1 MMRVLKNKRGTT
13 LVELVVCMVLLSL
26 FTLAAVT
33 LIQPSAQAYMQ
44 VQQQT
49 RAQNLA
55 DALID
60 TIRGELLN
68 ANGYIRFADGA
79 TDGDLDK
86 VFGTKT
92 GVSSGTAL
100 EFSVYPN
107 HIELIDKDKVPAL
120 TKADGTQLLSL
131 DAANE
136 LDGYLHM
143 RFYQQEE
150 NTYKPQ
156 HKVTSEGTDLPNVAY
171 AYTTA
176 YPKDAYM
183 GMVISDL
190 QFYARSYTKAE
201 GEKYAHVTAL
211 TVVLTVAQ
219 KDAQGNAV
227 PLCTQK
233 AIVPLPGAP
242 VYIEEPGSWDGSNP
256 AVSEAPPKQEHPVLC
271 WTNLLNFVIL

>member
-1 MMRVLKNKRGTT
+1 
-13 LVELVVCMVLLSL
+13 
-26 FTLAAVT
+26 
-33 LIQPSAQAYMQ
+33 MQ

-55 DALID
+55 DALIE

-79 TDGDLDK
+79 KNGEDINK
-86 VFGTKT
+86 VFLPKT
-92 GVSSGTAL
+92 GVSSGSAL
-100 EFSVYPN
+100 EFNVNSNY
-107 HIELIDKDKVPAL
+107 IELIDKDKVPAL
-120 TKADGTQLLSL
+120 TKADGTQLLSEET
-131 DAANE
+131 ANE

-150 NTYKPQ
+150 VKSAKSNPPSYVP
-156 HKVTSEGTDLPNVAY
+156 Y

-183 GMVISDL
+183 GMFISDL

-256 AVSEAPPKQEHPVLC
+256 AVS
-271 WTNLLNFVIL
+271 

>member
-55 DALID
+55 DALIE

-79 TDGDLDK
+79 TDITNLDT
-86 VFGTKT
+86 VFEGKT

-107 HIELIDKDKVPAL
+107 HIELIDKDKVPVL
-120 TKADGTQLLSL
+120 TKADGTQLLSEET
-131 DAANE
+131 ANE

-143 RFYQQEE
+143 RFYLQEKG
-150 NTYKPQ
+150 TYLPQ
-156 HKVTSEGTDLPNVAY
+156 HEVTLEGKNLSNVAY

-183 GMVISDL
+183 GMFISDL
-190 QFYARSYTKAE
+190 QFYARSYTKADE
-201 GEKYAHVTAL
+201 EKYAHVTAL

-242 VYIEEPGSWDGSNP
+242 VYIEKPGSWDGSNP
-256 AVSEAPPKQEHPVLC
+256 AVS
-271 WTNLLNFVIL
+271 

>member
-55 DALID
+55 DALIE

-79 TDGDLDK
+79 TDNNFDTVFDK
-86 VFGTKT
+86 KS

-120 TKADGTQLLSL
+120 TKADGTPLLSL

-143 RFYQQEE
+143 RFYLQEK

-156 HKVTSEGTDLPNVAY
+156 HEVTSEGTDLPNVAY

-183 GMVISDL
+183 GMFISDL

-219 KDAQGNAV
+219 RDAQGKAV

-233 AIVPLPGAP
+233 AIAPLPGAP

-256 AVSEAPPKQEHPVLC
+256 AVS
-271 WTNLLNFVIL
+271 

>member
-1 MMRVLKNKRGTT
+1 
-13 LVELVVCMVLLSL
+13 MVLLSL

-55 DALID
+55 DALIE

-79 TDGDLDK
+79 KNGEDINK
-86 VFGTKT
+86 VFLPKT
-92 GVSSGTAL
+92 GVSSGSAL
-100 EFSVYPN
+100 EFNVNSNY
-107 HIELIDKDKVPAL
+107 IELIDKDKVPAL
-120 TKADGTQLLSL
+120 TKADGTQLLSEET
-131 DAANE
+131 ANE

-150 NTYKPQ
+150 VKSAKSNPPSYVP
-156 HKVTSEGTDLPNVAY
+156 Y

-183 GMVISDL
+183 GMFISDL

-256 AVSEAPPKQEHPVLC
+256 AVS
-271 WTNLLNFVIL
+271 

>member
-55 DALID
+55 DALIE

-79 TDGDLDK
+79 TDITNLDT
-86 VFGTKT
+86 VFEGKT

-120 TKADGTQLLSL
+120 TKADGTQLLSP

-150 NTYKPQ
+150 VKSAKSNPPSY
-156 HKVTSEGTDLPNVAY
+156 VAY

-183 GMVISDL
+183 GMFISDL

-219 KDAQGNAV
+219 KDAQGKAV

-256 AVSEAPPKQEHPVLC
+256 AVS
-271 WTNLLNFVIL
+271 

>member
-55 DALID
+55 DALIE

-79 TDGDLDK
+79 TDITNLDT
-86 VFGTKT
+86 VFEGKT

-143 RFYQQEE
+143 RFYLQEK

-176 YPKDAYM
+176 YPKDAYI
-183 GMVISDL
+183 GMFISNL
-190 QFYARSYTKAE
+190 QFYARSFP
-201 GEKYAHVTAL
+201 GQFHF
-211 TVVLTVAQ
+211 
-219 KDAQGNAV
+219 
-227 PLCTQK
+227 
-233 AIVPLPGAP
+233 LP
-242 VYIEEPGSWDGSNP
+242 SCSFD
-256 AVSEAPPKQEHPVLC
+256 
-271 WTNLLNFVIL
+271 

>member
-1 MMRVLKNKRGTT
+1 
-13 LVELVVCMVLLSL
+13 
-26 FTLAAVT
+26 
-33 LIQPSAQAYMQ
+33 MQ

-55 DALID
+55 DALIE

-79 TDGDLDK
+79 TDITNLDT
-86 VFGTKT
+86 VFEGKT
-92 GVSSGTAL
+92 GVSNGTAL
-100 EFSVYPN
+100 EFNVNSNY
-107 HIELIDKDKVPAL
+107 IELIDKDKVPAL
-120 TKADGTQLLSL
+120 TKTDGTPLLSL

-143 RFYQQEE
+143 RFYLQEQ

-156 HKVTSEGTDLPNVAY
+156 HEVTLESGTKLPYVAY

-183 GMVISDL
+183 GMFISDL

-219 KDAQGNAV
+219 KDAQGKVV

-256 AVSEAPPKQEHPVLC
+256 AVS
-271 WTNLLNFVIL
+271 

>member
-55 DALID
+55 DALIE

-79 TDGDLDK
+79 KNGEDINK
-86 VFGTKT
+86 VFLPKT
-92 GVSSGTAL
+92 GVSSGSAL
-100 EFSVYPN
+100 EFNVNSNY
-107 HIELIDKDKVPAL
+107 IELIDKDKVPAL
-120 TKADGTQLLSL
+120 TKADGTQLLSKET
-131 DAANE
+131 ANE

-150 NTYKPQ
+150 VKSAKSNPPSYVP
-156 HKVTSEGTDLPNVAY
+156 Y

-183 GMVISDL
+183 GMFISDL

-256 AVSEAPPKQEHPVLC
+256 AVS
-271 WTNLLNFVIL
+271 

>member
-1 MMRVLKNKRGTT
+1 MIRVLKNKRGTT

-55 DALID
+55 DALIE

-79 TDGDLDK
+79 KNGEDINK
-86 VFGTKT
+86 VFLPKT
-92 GVSSGTAL
+92 GVSSGSAL
-100 EFSVYPN
+100 EFNVNSNY
-107 HIELIDKDKVPAL
+107 IELIDKDKVPAL
-120 TKADGTQLLSL
+120 TKADGTQLLSEET
-131 DAANE
+131 ANE

-150 NTYKPQ
+150 VKSAKSNPPSYVP
-156 HKVTSEGTDLPNVAY
+156 Y

-183 GMVISDL
+183 GMFISDL

-256 AVSEAPPKQEHPVLC
+256 AVS
-271 WTNLLNFVIL
+271 

>member
-55 DALID
+55 DALIE

-79 TDGDLDK
+79 KNGEDINK
-86 VFGTKT
+86 VFLPKT
-92 GVSSGTAL
+92 GVSSGSAL
-100 EFSVYPN
+100 EFNVNSNY
-107 HIELIDKDKVPAL
+107 IELIDKDKVPAL
-120 TKADGTQLLSL
+120 TKADGTQLLSEET
-131 DAANE
+131 ANE

-150 NTYKPQ
+150 VKSAKSNPPSYVP
-156 HKVTSEGTDLPNVAY
+156 Y

-183 GMVISDL
+183 GMFISDL

-201 GEKYAHVTAL
+201 GEKYAHVTVL

-219 KDAQGNAV
+219 KDAQGKAV

-256 AVSEAPPKQEHPVLC
+256 AVS
-271 WTNLLNFVIL
+271 

>member
-55 DALID
+55 DALIE

-79 TDGDLDK
+79 TDITNLDT
-86 VFGTKT
+86 VFEGKT
-92 GVSSGTAL
+92 GVSNGTAL
-100 EFSVYPN
+100 EFNVNSNY
-107 HIELIDKDKVPAL
+107 IELIDKDKVPAL

-150 NTYKPQ
+150 VKSAKSNPPSYVP
-156 HKVTSEGTDLPNVAY
+156 Y

-183 GMVISDL
+183 GMSISDL

-219 KDAQGNAV
+219 KDAQGKAV

-256 AVSEAPPKQEHPVLC
+256 AVS
-271 WTNLLNFVIL
+271 

>member
-55 DALID
+55 DALIE

-79 TDGDLDK
+79 TDITNLDT
-86 VFGTKT
+86 VFKGKT

-120 TKADGTQLLSL
+120 TKADGTPLLSQ

-150 NTYKPQ
+150 VKSAKSNPPSYVP
-156 HKVTSEGTDLPNVAY
+156 Y

-183 GMVISDL
+183 GMFISDL

-256 AVSEAPPKQEHPVLC
+256 AVS
-271 WTNLLNFVIL
+271 

>member
-26 FTLAAVT
+26 FTLAAFT

-55 DALID
+55 VALIE

-79 TDGDLDK
+79 KNGEDINK
-86 VFGTKT
+86 VFLPKT
-92 GVSSGTAL
+92 GVSSGSAL
-100 EFSVYPN
+100 EFNVNSNY
-107 HIELIDKDKVPAL
+107 IELIDKDKVPAL
-120 TKADGTQLLSL
+120 TKADGTQLLSEET
-131 DAANE
+131 ANE

-150 NTYKPQ
+150 VKSAKSNPPSYVP
-156 HKVTSEGTDLPNVAY
+156 Y

-183 GMVISDL
+183 GMFISDL

-219 KDAQGNAV
+219 KDAQGKAV

-256 AVSEAPPKQEHPVLC
+256 AVS
-271 WTNLLNFVIL
+271 

>member
-55 DALID
+55 DALIE

-79 TDGDLDK
+79 TDITNLDT
-86 VFGTKT
+86 VFEGKT
-92 GVSSGTAL
+92 GVSNGTAL
-100 EFSVYPN
+100 EFNVNSNY
-107 HIELIDKDKVPAL
+107 IELIDKDKVPAL

-150 NTYKPQ
+150 VKSAKSNPPSYVP
-156 HKVTSEGTDLPNVAY
+156 Y

-183 GMVISDL
+183 GMFISDL

-219 KDAQGNAV
+219 KDAQGKAV

-256 AVSEAPPKQEHPVLC
+256 AVS
-271 WTNLLNFVIL
+271 

>member
-55 DALID
+55 DALIE

-79 TDGDLDK
+79 KNGEDINK
-86 VFGTKT
+86 VFLPKT
-92 GVSSGTAL
+92 GVSSGSAL
-100 EFSVYPN
+100 EFNVNSNY
-107 HIELIDKDKVPAL
+107 IELIDKDKVPAL
-120 TKADGTQLLSL
+120 TKADGTQLLSEET
-131 DAANE
+131 ANE

-150 NTYKPQ
+150 VKSAKSNPPSYGP
-156 HKVTSEGTDLPNVAY
+156 Y

-183 GMVISDL
+183 GMFISDL

-256 AVSEAPPKQEHPVLC
+256 AVS
-271 WTNLLNFVIL
+271 

>member
-55 DALID
+55 DALIE

-79 TDGDLDK
+79 TDSDLDT
-86 VFGTKT
+86 VFKEKT

-120 TKADGTQLLSL
+120 TKADGTPLLSQET
-131 DAANE
+131 ANE

-143 RFYQQEE
+143 RFYLQEK
-150 NTYKPQ
+150 NAYKPQ
-156 HKVTSEGTDLPNVAY
+156 HEVTLESGTKLPYVAY

-183 GMVISDL
+183 GMFISDL

-219 KDAQGNAV
+219 KDAQGKAV

-233 AIVPLPGAP
+233 AIVRLPGAP
-242 VYIEEPGSWDGSNP
+242 AYIGEPRSSDRSKA
-256 AVSEAPPKQEHPVLC
+256 AVS
-271 WTNLLNFVIL
+271 

>member
-55 DALID
+55 DALIE

-79 TDGDLDK
+79 TDNNFDTVFDK
-86 VFGTKT
+86 KI

-100 EFSVYPN
+100 ELSVYPN

-120 TKADGTQLLSL
+120 TKADGTPLLSQET
-131 DAANE
+131 ANE

-150 NTYKPQ
+150 VKSAKSNSPSYVP
-156 HKVTSEGTDLPNVAY
+156 Y

-183 GMVISDL
+183 GMFISDL

-219 KDAQGNAV
+219 KDAQGKAV

-256 AVSEAPPKQEHPVLC
+256 AVS
-271 WTNLLNFVIL
+271 

>member
-55 DALID
+55 DALIE

-79 TDGDLDK
+79 TDNNFDTVFDK
-86 VFGTKT
+86 KS

-120 TKADGTQLLSL
+120 TKADGTQLLSEET
-131 DAANE
+131 ANE

-150 NTYKPQ
+150 VKSAKSNPPSYVP
-156 HKVTSEGTDLPNVAY
+156 Y

-183 GMVISDL
+183 GMFISDL

-219 KDAQGNAV
+219 KDAQGKAV

-256 AVSEAPPKQEHPVLC
+256 AVS
-271 WTNLLNFVIL
+271 

>member
-55 DALID
+55 DALIE

-79 TDGDLDK
+79 TDNNFDTVFDK
-86 VFGTKT
+86 KS

-120 TKADGTQLLSL
+120 TKADGTQLLSQET
-131 DAANE
+131 ANE

-150 NTYKPQ
+150 VKSAKSNPPSYVP
-156 HKVTSEGTDLPNVAY
+156 Y

-183 GMVISDL
+183 GMFISDL

-219 KDAQGNAV
+219 KDAQGKAV

-256 AVSEAPPKQEHPVLC
+256 AVS
-271 WTNLLNFVIL
+271 

>member
-55 DALID
+55 DALIE

-79 TDGDLDK
+79 TDITNLDT
-86 VFGTKT
+86 VFEGKT

-120 TKADGTQLLSL
+120 TKADGTPLLSQE
-131 DAANE
+131 AASE

-150 NTYKPQ
+150 VKSAKSNPPSYVP
-156 HKVTSEGTDLPNVAY
+156 Y

-183 GMVISDL
+183 GMFISDL

-256 AVSEAPPKQEHPVLC
+256 AVS
-271 WTNLLNFVIL
+271 